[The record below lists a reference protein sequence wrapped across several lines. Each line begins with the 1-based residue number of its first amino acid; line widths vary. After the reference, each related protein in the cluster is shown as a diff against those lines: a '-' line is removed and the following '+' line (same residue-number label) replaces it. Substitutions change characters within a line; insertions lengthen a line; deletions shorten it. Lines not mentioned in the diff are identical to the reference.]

1 MLTSLLLSVFALVDL
16 AVGLYLVRYSG
27 GAERRRPE
35 AVLLVGV
42 MLVLAAGFLL
52 AVVVRLHSRPVVVR
66 EPAPGG
72 ATAMSRLDEGSVQVD
87 VGHWV

>member
-27 GAERRRPE
+27 GAERRRPK

-52 AVVVRLHSRPVVVR
+52 AVVVRLHSRPAVVHER
-66 EPAPGG
+66 APAG
-72 ATAMSRLDEGSVQVD
+72 TAALTKVMGRSVQVD

>member
-1 MLTSLLLSVFALVDL
+1 VASLLLSAFALVDL

-52 AVVVRLHSRPVVVR
+52 AAVVQPHARPAVVH

-72 ATAMSRLDEGSVQVD
+72 ATAASRLDEGSVQVD

>member
-1 MLTSLLLSVFALVDL
+1 MTSLLLPAFALVDL

-52 AVVVRLHSRPVVVR
+52 VVVMRLHPRPIVVR
-66 EPAPGG
+66 ERGPAGPS
-72 ATAMSRLDEGSVQVD
+72 AMARSAVRDGQCR
-87 VGHWV
+87 WM